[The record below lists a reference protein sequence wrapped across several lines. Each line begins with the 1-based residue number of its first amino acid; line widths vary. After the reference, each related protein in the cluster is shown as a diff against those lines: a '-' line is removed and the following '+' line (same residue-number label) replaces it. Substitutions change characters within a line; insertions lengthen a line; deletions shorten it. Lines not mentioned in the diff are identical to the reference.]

1 MKKKEVKNLMSMIQ
15 LMIGIS
21 VVSACIIAI
30 FLLLVLYV
38 GTKFGL

>member
-1 MKKKEVKNLMSMIQ
+1 MKKKEVKNLFSMIQ

-30 FLLLVLYV
+30 ILLFVLYI
-38 GTKFGL
+38 GSKLGI

>member
-30 FLLLVLYV
+30 FLLLVLYI
-38 GTKFGL
+38 GSKLGI